1 VFEARLLWGMI
12 FEFSLLLRKMQSA
25 IKSEHFGGGM
35 RFTFTLMTC
44 CDEYKY
50 MNAMMNA
57 LKSLLRF
64 RAMICFTTDCY

>member
-1 VFEARLLWGMI
+1 
-12 FEFSLLLRKMQSA
+12 MQSA

-35 RFTFTLMTC
+35 RFTFTLMTR

-50 MNAMMNA
+50 TNAMMNA
-57 LKSLLRF
+57 LKNLLRF